1 MVLEARQEVGEM
13 QDRWYAAIEHEKQ
26 LFLQDLRA
34 RLSEQLL
41 QIARRALSDLAHVD
55 LERAI
60 INVFIE
66 RLRALAA
73 EDSPQRAPDA
83 EPATKSVVVRSTFEL
98 PPPLRRHVEESLQDI
113 LFGSAPNHD
122 RPGDHLHVHFTHSP
136 DLMCGIE
143 AQVRD
148 RRIAWN
154 LRDYL
159 DGLEEALD
167 SAFRTDGT
175 QEERHTQLY
184 DADLAAGGIL
194 PA

>member
-1 MVLEARQEVGEM
+1 M

-122 RPGDHLHVHFTHSP
+122 RPGDHLQ
-136 DLMCGIE
+136 